1 MQTLKGIVLIYI
13 PVVCFSLKL
22 PLFII
27 GVPITNS
34 SKPDTL
40 DKYIENPLEREW
52 KEKLSLETK
61 LEEEIFL
68 GFRKV
73 GKIIINKRISG
84 RKEYIISQS
93 YIFVLNVL
101 EVLVLLFIWDD
112 YIKSLMTLISVISA
126 AMTIALREIIINFF
140 CGLYIKIKKPFK
152 VEDRIQIDDL
162 KGDVMSISALDF
174 EVLEVSTKEENGQST
189 GVVVTFPN
197 SVVFSKA
204 IKNIN
209 KGFKYVWNELT
220 VKIKMDSD
228 LPNNKKELYKIVNG
242 LEVVKN
248 IPKKMK
254 EQVDITNATNRVY
267 FNNYDPIIYTKLV
280 DDHIEL
286 TIRYLMHPKKSR
298 YVESVI
304 WNKIYTSYKNG
315 KIDLFIGN

>member
-1 MQTLKGIVLIYI
+1 MNIIKSFCSYLSKVTTIEELYLYLILSTFIVIVL
-13 PVVCFSLKL
+13 
-22 PLFII
+22 
-27 GVPITNS
+27 
-34 SKPDTL
+34 
-40 DKYIENPLEREW
+40 
-52 KEKLSLETK
+52 
-61 LEEEIFL
+61 FL